1 MFYLLYCR
9 SLFLLSSSN
18 ILFTPRAICTKDEIS
33 IISFPFYN
41 NLNKSI
47 LLHWIKINFK
57 FRLNLTS
64 NLQID
69 GKGF

>member
-1 MFYLLYCR
+1 MFYLCIAVLYSC
-9 SLFLLSSSN
+9 SPPLTF
-18 ILFTPRAICTKDEIS
+18 LFTPRAICTKDEIS

-57 FRLNLTS
+57 FRLNLSS